1 MHTTWIR
8 SGLFIGG
15 IIVAGL
21 LSSCGHT
28 NNLAQYP
35 IADST
40 FTYHTVIEGRAT
52 VHSSIPSYDT
62 TWVAHLITGI
72 AEGASEVLIA
82 TKVERIDPAYI
93 AGAVTRQLSHDFRD
107 MMNCRELAEQE
118 GRPAYVVESRVHDC
132 TLQSSSHDATFSL
145 SLQVR
150 ILRERDRAV
159 VWEDGESVTQLLS
172 GEVGH
177 VRRGPVK
184 TVISGINAAAIIA
197 MSDEQL
203 RDVLI
208 YAAESAAATLA
219 DEVYKDFLNV
229 GR

>member
-8 SGLFIGG
+8 CGLIISG
-15 IIVAGL
+15 IIAAGL

-40 FTYHTVIEGRAT
+40 FAFHTTMDGKAT

-72 AEGASEVLIA
+72 AEGASNVLIA
-82 TKVERIDPAYI
+82 SKVERIDPAYI
-93 AGAVTRQLSHDFRD
+93 AGAVTRQFSHDFRD
-107 MMNCRELAEQE
+107 MMRCRELAEYE
-118 GRPAYVVESRVHDC
+118 GRPTYVVESRVHDC

-150 ILRERDRAV
+150 IVRERDGAV
-159 VWEDGESVTQLLS
+159 VWEDGESVTELLS
-172 GEVGH
+172 GETGH
-177 VRRGPVK
+177 LHRGPVK
-184 TVISGINAAAIIA
+184 SVISGINAAAIIA
-197 MSDEQL
+197 MSDDQL

-219 DEVYKDFLNV
+219 DEVYKDFQNV